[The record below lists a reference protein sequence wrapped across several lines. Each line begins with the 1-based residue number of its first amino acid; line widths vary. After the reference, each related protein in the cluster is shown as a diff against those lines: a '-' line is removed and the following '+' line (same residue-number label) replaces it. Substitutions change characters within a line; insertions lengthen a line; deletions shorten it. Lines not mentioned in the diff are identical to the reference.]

1 MAKGVKATRKQAAA
15 GRRNVVKA
23 QVSRIG
29 LRGSR
34 YKRRQ
39 SYGYR

>member
-1 MAKGVKATRKQAAA
+1 MARGVRATRRQAAA

-34 YKRRQ
+34 YKPREPRR
-39 SYGYR
+39 